1 MSELGL
7 RLKNA
12 REEKGYSLDE
22 LQVRTKIQTRYL
34 AAIEEGDYSRLPGDF
49 YARAFIKSY
58 ADAVGLDSEMLFE
71 EHRDELP
78 QVKQDPVEIPSRI
91 SRSKPKVIK
100 KKSKFTSF
108 LPTLIVGIFIIAI
121 AVFIW
126 YLNQEADNDS
136 SGISREN
143 LQSDP
148 NIENAST
155 IDDDVNENEEE
166 EGNQVVDGNKDEENG
181 ENQQEEVEQVE
192 PILEYVNTEGST
204 SYYTLSNTDTIDV
217 VMNFTG
223 QSWVR
228 ILDESDSSIHEKTYQ
243 SGDVETFDFSEY
255 GYVRFHLGSTKT
267 ANITVNGHLIEYP
280 IDSSVQ
286 HIIIDLQ
293 Q

>member
-1 MSELGL
+1 MLSLSELGL

-49 YARAFIKSY
+49 YARAFVKSY
-58 ADAVGLDSEMLFE
+58 ADAVGLNSEMLFE

-121 AVFIW
+121 VVFIW

-136 SGISREN
+136 SGIPREN

-148 NIENAST
+148 NIENSST
-155 IDDDVNENEEE
+155 IDENDEDDGEVA
-166 EGNQVVDGNKDEENG
+166 DGNKDVENEGNVEE
-181 ENQQEEVEQVE
+181 EPEQPEAE
-192 PILEYVNTEGST
+192 PTVEYVRTEGST
-204 SYYTLSNTDTIDV
+204 SYFTLSNTDSIDV

-228 ILDESDSSIHEKTYQ
+228 ILDETDSSIHEKTYQ
-243 SGDVETFDFSEY
+243 SGDEETLDFSDHKQ
-255 GYVRFHLGSTKT
+255 VKFHLGSTKT
-267 ANITVNGHLIEYP
+267 AEITVNGTLIEYP

-286 HIIIDLQ
+286 HIIIELQ
-293 Q
+293 E